1 MSHPAEQS
9 STTASDALPVGPIRI
24 IVVRHGATEWST
36 IGRHTGRT
44 DVELTAEGEAQA
56 RAVSPLL
63 ASVIG
68 QADPV
73 VFTSPLRRAA
83 VTASLALP
91 RYEATVADSLV
102 EFDYG
107 AYEGLTT
114 PQIFERDPQW
124 HLFRQG
130 CPGGET
136 ANQVVA
142 RCDSFIAKLER
153 MATGRVVVAFTHG
166 HLSRILAMRLLQL
179 PTESAAALYNETASV
194 GVMDSRRDRFVL
206 VGWNRQ
212 AT

>member
-1 MSHPAEQS
+1 
-9 STTASDALPVGPIRI
+9 
-24 IVVRHGATEWST
+24 VVRHGATEWST

-44 DVELTAEGEAQA
+44 DLELTAQGRAQA
-56 RAVSPLL
+56 LAVAPLL
-63 ASVIG
+63 ESVID
-68 QADPV
+68 QPDPL

-83 VTASLALP
+83 ATAALALP
-91 RYEATVADSLV
+91 QYEATVADSLV

-114 PQIFERDPQW
+114 PQIFDRDAGW
-124 HLFRQG
+124 NLFRHG
-130 CPGGET
+130 SPGGET

-153 MATGRVVVAFTHG
+153 MAVGRVVVAFTHG

-194 GVMDSRRDRFVL
+194 GVMDARRDRFVL